1 MPMNGSVNRWDSF
14 PKELVSLCDGDYW
27 LPASSSKIYA
37 TVTDFYLNG
46 FWNDYK
52 RVFGTVKQA
61 LNMHLEYDDFEEDD
75 YVEIWVTQ

>member
-1 MPMNGSVNRWDSF
+1 MNENVNIWESF
-14 PKELVSLCDGDYW
+14 PKELVSLYDGDYW

-37 TVTDFYLNG
+37 TVTDFYPNG

-52 RVFGTVKQA
+52 RVFGTGKQA
-61 LNMHLEYDDFEEDD
+61 LNMYLEYDDFEEDD

>member
-1 MPMNGSVNRWDSF
+1 MPMNGSVNRWDNF

-37 TVTDFYLNG
+37 TVTDFYPNG
-46 FWNDYK
+46 LWNDYK
-52 RVFGTVKQA
+52 RVFGTGKQA
-61 LNMHLEYDDFEEDD
+61 LNMYLEYDDFEEDD